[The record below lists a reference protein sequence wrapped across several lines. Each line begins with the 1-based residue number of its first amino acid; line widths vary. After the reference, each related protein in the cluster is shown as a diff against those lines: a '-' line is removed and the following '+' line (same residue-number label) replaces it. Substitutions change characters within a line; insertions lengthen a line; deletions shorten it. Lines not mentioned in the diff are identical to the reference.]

1 MPSLTAPLP
10 HPYYIYCPDYR
21 DDSSGIRVLHLLC
34 HALNLAGQEAY
45 VTANTVAARL
55 RTPRLTP
62 EVEQWHRQAGRI
74 AITVYPEVVSGNP
87 RNAPI
92 VVRYLLNTPG
102 YLAGDKTFAEAELLF
117 AYDQE
122 FVPPGMRAESLFL
135 PPCDLALF
143 NPFGVKD
150 ENRKGTYF
158 FVHRYLKNGG
168 QLLETT
174 RDSVELSYRHPR
186 TLAELAA
193 IFRSAELLYSY
204 ERSALCL
211 EAMLCGCPVVY
222 LPNEGLTRL
231 PGEAFFGR
239 NGTAWGTDPAEIG
252 RARATVGQIYPMY
265 LDLEKPFWNQLEQ
278 FIQLTQ
284 EAALNLQSTQRPE
297 NQVGGGA
304 SVTNVMAPAQAD
316 VSYLLWQAT
325 HGWGEVERCWA
336 RETVTD
342 WSTTPSFHWAVIV
355 TEGAEEALLR
365 TWKSLVAQC
374 VGVAWNLTA
383 VSTAPRPAKPAIPAG
398 LAWRQSA
405 RPLQTVN
412 ELLSGSES
420 DWVGLLEA
428 GDGLPEHALFTL
440 AFQTLAHPVWQVLYT
455 DEDSLDADGGCS
467 LPYFKPDFSPDLVR
481 AAPFAV
487 GGLLLLRREA
497 FAALGGLRPEME
509 GVEYYDLVLRASER
523 LGPAAIG
530 HIQDVLYHRF
540 VAGGHGTRSPEE
552 AAAAGMAALHEHLER
567 LGRPADISAG
577 LLPGTFHIHYRHGG
591 EDLVS
596 IVIPTQNGG
605 AFLQRCIGSIFEN
618 TAYPNFELIVVD
630 RGSDD
635 VASLDLLAELKTLAA
650 DRVRILTVG
659 RDVILTQA
667 ANRGAAAAKGR
678 YLLFL
683 SDAAAALNKD
693 WLDEMLGYAGQP
705 DVGVVG
711 GRLIAQDASLL
722 HAGYLLGLESY
733 PAVLYGKGQSMH
745 EPGYFGRLQ
754 LPSNP
759 SAVAAACMMVDKA
772 LFDQLGGFD
781 AGDLLD
787 AYSDVDL
794 CLRAGKMGRR
804 VVWTPH
810 ATLLHEG
817 EARPEAPAAPDE
829 ANQEE
834 PEPGAGTKRLWH
846 LASPSENIMFSRWLP
861 RIAHD
866 PAYNRNLTLA
876 SASHA
881 FEIELA
887 TGITWDTDWRPR
899 PRVLGHPADRM
910 GCGEYRIIAPMRCLA
925 NQGLIQSYES
935 NYYLTTPGLARMSPD
950 VVIVQRQVEW
960 GHVACLQE
968 YARHNQSFRIYEL
981 DDLLTNVQLQNCARK
996 KIQSADLIK
1005 RFRKALNLCD
1015 RMVVSTDYLADEYRR
1030 YIDDVVVVP
1039 NYVERAR
1046 WGGLRPLRRQSER
1059 PRVGWAGSM
1068 HHTGDFAIIVD
1079 VVKATRAE
1087 VDWIFFGMCPD
1098 EIKGLVKEFHP
1109 GVPLDDYP
1117 AKLAS
1122 LNLDLAIAP
1131 LEDVPF
1137 NHGKSHLRLL
1147 EYGVLGYPVICTDIT
1162 AYRGEHPVTRVKN
1175 RFKDWAEA
1183 IREQVSD
1190 RDELARRGDALR
1202 DYINANWILED
1213 HTDVWLK
1220 AWLPA

>member
-1 MPSLTAPLP
+1 M
-10 HPYYIYCPDYR
+10 
-21 DDSSGIRVLHLLC
+21 LC
-34 HALNLAGQEAY
+34 HALNLVGQEAY
-45 VTANTVAARL
+45 VTANTVDARL
-55 RTPRLTP
+55 RTPRLTRD
-62 EVEQWHRQAGRI
+62 VEQWHRQAGRI
-74 AITVYPEVVSGNP
+74 PITVYPEVVQGNP
-87 RNAPI
+87 RNAL
-92 VVRYLLNTPG
+92 VVARYLLNVPG
-102 YLAGDKTFAEAELLF
+102 YLAGDKAFAESELLF

-150 ENRKGTYF
+150 EDRKGRYF
-158 FVHRYLKNGG
+158 FAHRYLKNGG

-186 TLAELAA
+186 TLAELAT
-193 IFRSAELLYSY
+193 IFRCAELLYSY

-222 LPNEGLTRL
+222 LPNEYLTRL
-231 PGEAFFGR
+231 PGEEFFGR
-239 NGTAWGTDPAEIG
+239 NGTAWGTDPAEIA
-252 RARATVGQIYPMY
+252 RARATVGQIYPLY
-265 LDLEKPFWNQLEQ
+265 VALEKPFWEQLER
-278 FIQLTQ
+278 FIELTQ
-284 EAALNLQSTQRPE
+284 AAASDLELAQNQPRPAPAAQAATTVPAQSPSAALAEGLASD
-297 NQVGGGA
+297 GGA
-304 SVTNVMAPAQAD
+304 D
-316 VSYLLWQAT
+316 VAYLLWQAT

-336 RETVTD
+336 LETMAG
-342 WSTTPSFHWAVIV
+342 WAAIPGFHWAIIV
-355 TEGAEEALLR
+355 PDGVEEALLR
-365 TWKSLVAQC
+365 TWNALAAQFA
-374 VGVAWNLTA
+374 GLAWSLTA
-383 VSTAPRPAKPAIPAG
+383 VSTGPRPASSAIPVG
-398 LAWRQSA
+398 LAWHQSE

-412 ELLSGSES
+412 ELLAGSES

-428 GDGLPEHALFTL
+428 GDTLPDHALFTL
-440 AFQTLAHPVWQVLYT
+440 ALQTLAHPAWQVLYT

-467 LPYFKPDFSPDLVR
+467 LPYFKPDFSPDLMR

-487 GGLLLLRREA
+487 GGLLLFKRQE
-497 FAALGGLRPEME
+497 FAALGGFRPEME

-523 LGPAAIG
+523 LGPGAIG

-540 VAGGHGTRSPEE
+540 SGGGHSTRSPEE

-577 LLPGTFHIHYRHGG
+577 LLPGTFHIQYRHGS

-618 TAYPNFELIVVD
+618 TGYPNFELIVVD

-635 VASLDLLAELKTLAA
+635 AASLALLDELKTLAA
-650 DRVRILTVG
+650 DRVRILTTD
-659 RDVILTQA
+659 RDVRLNQA
-667 ANRGAAAAKGR
+667 ANRGAEAAKGR

-733 PAVLYGKGQSMH
+733 PAVQYGKGRSIH

-754 LPSNP
+754 LPGNP
-759 SAVAAACMMVDKA
+759 AAVAAACMMVDKV
-772 LFDQLGGFD
+772 LFDRLGGFD
-781 AGDLLD
+781 GDDLLE

-794 CLRAGKMGRR
+794 CLRAGKVGRR

-817 EARPEAPAAPDE
+817 EAKPEAPAVPDE
-829 ANQEE
+829 TQEVPE
-834 PEPGAGTKRLWH
+834 PEAGTKRSWH
-846 LASPSENIMFSRWLP
+846 LASPGENVMFSRWLP
-861 RIAHD
+861 QIAHD

-876 SASHA
+876 SSSHA

-887 TGITWDTDWRPR
+887 AGITWDPDWRPR
-899 PRVLGHPADRM
+899 PRLLGHPADRM

-968 YARHNQSFRIYEL
+968 YARHNQAFRIYEL

-1005 RFRKALNLCD
+1005 RFRKALNLCH
-1015 RMVVSTDYLADEYRR
+1015 RMVVSTDYLADQYRH
-1030 YIDDVVVVP
+1030 YIDDMVVVP
-1039 NYVERAR
+1039 NYIERAR
-1046 WGGLRPLRRQSER
+1046 WGGLRPQRRSSEK

-1068 HHTGDFAIIVD
+1068 HHSGDFAIIVD

-1098 EIKGLVKEFHP
+1098 EIKGLVKEFHY

-1162 AYRGEHPVTRVKN
+1162 AYRGGHPVTRVKN
-1175 RFKDWAEA
+1175 RFKDWVDA
-1183 IREQVSD
+1183 IREHVSD
-1190 RDELARRGDALR
+1190 LDEAALRGDALR